1 MPDDFDS
8 PVSIADEHTRAAM
21 SDADRNRLAEHAL
34 DAATAA
40 GLPRTKGLTEVV
52 YAAVNGLR
60 VLGGINVGLADV
72 GLELG
77 TLVRVTAL
85 AGLVQAQGAADT
97 GAISAAVLS
106 DLEAIA
112 AEDDADDDEAAD
124 DAVAQAAGVLH
135 ELDDEGRRAIADALL
150 DPDGVSRAS
159 FADLLDHYT
168 ADDGDGGDDDDEG
181 GDRVR

>member
-1 MPDDFDS
+1 MPDFDS

-21 SDADRNRLAEHAL
+21 SDAERNKLAESAL

-40 GLPRTKGLTEVV
+40 GLPRTKGLTQVV

-60 VLGGINVGLADV
+60 VLGAINVGLADV

-77 TLVRVTAL
+77 ALVRTTAL
-85 AGLVQAQGAADT
+85 AGLLQAQGAADT
-97 GAISAAVLS
+97 DQISAAVLA

-112 AEDDADDDEAAD
+112 AEDDGGGD
-124 DAVAQAAGVLH
+124 DAIAQAAGVLH

-150 DPDGVSRAS
+150 DPDAVSRAS
-159 FADLLDHYT
+159 FADLLDHYV
-168 ADDGDGGDDDDEG
+168 GDDEDDDADDEG
-181 GDRVR
+181 ADRVR